1 MDDDMLLLI
10 AKANIAACGAMRAGR
25 LADAERWSRVAQ
37 RYVDI
42 IMKLKRWRAET
53 AKAARQR

>member
-10 AKANIAACGAMRAGR
+10 AKANIAACGAMRAGKI
-25 LADAERWSRVAQ
+25 AEAERWSRIAQ

-42 IMKLKRWRAET
+42 IIKLKRWRAE
-53 AKAARQR
+53 AKTR

>member
-10 AKANIAACGAMRAGR
+10 AKANIAACGAMRAGKIAE
-25 LADAERWSRVAQ
+25 ADRWSRIAQ

-42 IMKLKRWRAET
+42 IIKLKHWRTE
-53 AKAARQR
+53 AKTR